1 MKTKRVIVLP
11 YDPAWVA
18 DFDAIARE
26 LSAAL
31 GSLALRIEHVGSTSV
46 SGLCAK
52 PIIDIDVVI
61 ESADTLA
68 AVIAALAAIGYE
80 HEGDLGITGREAFK
94 YADKPHLRK
103 HHLYVCT
110 QDCAE
115 LRRHVTFRDYLRTH
129 PEAAARYGAVK
140 TEAAQL
146 FPDDIDGYIAHKS
159 AVIAEIYRLCRL
171 E

>member
-11 YDPAWVA
+11 YDPAWA
-18 DFDAIARE
+18 TDFETIRME
-26 LSAAL
+26 LSDVL

-46 SGLCAK
+46 EGLCAK

-61 ESADTLA
+61 ESRDKLA

-80 HEGDLGITGREAFK
+80 HEGDLGIPGREAFK
-94 YADKPHLRK
+94 YDGKPHLRT

-129 PEAAARYGAVK
+129 ADAAARYGAVK

-146 FPDDIDGYIAHKS
+146 FPNDIDGYIAHKS
-159 AVIAEIYRLCRL
+159 AVIAEIYRLCGL
-171 E
+171 A